1 MSINKISIKNFK
13 VFKDKTEF
21 ELAPITLLTGPNNSG
36 KSSFTKFLDLLSSN
50 YKNPSG
56 FSVLDFIKG
65 KHQLGEFNNI
75 INWDSNS
82 ELLSFELDFPLSYFD
97 ENFKI
102 QFNYSSYQENGVLHS
117 FKIYNKKRTL
127 LDVHKIESDNEIHGK
142 GQFFSQG
149 NSQLRWCIKLDVN
162 YIKETINTYRKED
175 KNTKNL
181 LFEYISDKE
190 IYNNSNN
197 LDLLYS
203 IEELIFNNEDIDI
216 SFYSNLNENHVIN
229 FFNKSVDQENWL
241 GKFELKNLANN
252 IDMQIIHMEWLENVL
267 IENNLYEKYV
277 NLNLTF
283 ISESDEVAK
292 IFDEIFTNNIYK
304 GLQSLNN
311 QFSSFSF
318 LSATRG
324 NKDRIFL
331 NDSNHEINLLI
342 REFNKFVNIKSSY
355 FIFLKESFI
364 ILGIKGVL
372 KIKRVES
379 FGTLLYVEQKNR
391 DVLLS
396 DLGYGLSQV
405 IPILLKI
412 LIESDKIFKAQDD
425 RWDSEGYVKP
435 WEEIAKK
442 IFPTITIEEPE
453 ANLHPKL
460 QSKLADIFVLA
471 YKTFGVHFIIET
483 HSEYLIRKLQYLTAK
498 EELTTNESVIYYFND
513 DEYVSKQE
521 KKVKKIEINKFGG
534 LTDTFGPG
542 FYDEATTLQFE
553 LLKLNKER
561 NN

>member
-13 VFKDKTEF
+13 VFKNKTEF

-65 KHQLGEFNNI
+65 NHQLGEFNNI

-97 ENFKI
+97 EKFKI
-102 QFNYSSYQENGVLHS
+102 QFNYSSYRENGVLHS
-117 FKIYNKKRTL
+117 FKIYNKKIIL
-127 LDVHKIESDNEIHGK
+127 LDVHEITSDNEIDGK
-142 GQFFSQG
+142 GHYQNKG
-149 NSQLRWCIKLDVN
+149 NNQIHLSYKLN
-162 YIKETINTYRKED
+162 INFIKETINTYRKED

-181 LFEYISDKE
+181 LLEYVSDNE
-190 IYNNSNN
+190 IINSNN

-203 IEELIFNNEDIDI
+203 IEELIFNHNKNYI
-216 SFYSNLNENHVIN
+216 SFYTNLKQDFFINIFNKFITEDNFDLEHMSDRIDYFAGDGETFDLLESDWYKKLNELNVSLVHYSIDTAEI
-229 FFNKSVDQENWL
+229 FN
-241 GKFELKNLANN
+241 
-252 IDMQIIHMEWLENVL
+252 
-267 IENNLYEKYV
+267 
-277 NLNLTF
+277 
-283 ISESDEVAK
+283 
-292 IFDEIFTNNIYK
+292 EIFTNNIYK
-304 GLQSLNN
+304 GLQSLNK
-311 QFSSFSF
+311 QFNSFSF

-324 NKDRIFL
+324 SKDRIFL
-331 NDSNHEINLLI
+331 NDSNYEINLLI
-342 REFNKFVNIKSSY
+342 REFNKFIDIDSNY
-355 FIFLKESFI
+355 FIFLKKAFI
-364 ILGIKGVL
+364 ILGIKGTL

-379 FGTLLYVEQKNR
+379 FGTLLYVEQKNK

-396 DLGYGLSQV
+396 DLGYGFSQV

-425 RWDSEGYVKP
+425 RRNSEGYDKT

-513 DEYVSKQE
+513 DEYVSKNE

>member
-1 MSINKISIKNFK
+1 
-13 VFKDKTEF
+13 
-21 ELAPITLLTGPNNSG
+21 L
-36 KSSFTKFLDLLSSN
+36 
-50 YKNPSG
+50 YK
-56 FSVLDFIKG
+56 
-65 KHQLGEFNNI
+65 
-75 INWDSNS
+75 
-82 ELLSFELDFPLSYFD
+82 
-97 ENFKI
+97 
-102 QFNYSSYQENGVLHS
+102 
-117 FKIYNKKRTL
+117 
-127 LDVHKIESDNEIHGK
+127 
-142 GQFFSQG
+142 
-149 NSQLRWCIKLDVN
+149 
-162 YIKETINTYRKED
+162 
-175 KNTKNL
+175 
-181 LFEYISDKE
+181 
-190 IYNNSNN
+190 
-197 LDLLYS
+197 
-203 IEELIFNNEDIDI
+203 
-216 SFYSNLNENHVIN
+216 
-229 FFNKSVDQENWL
+229 
-241 GKFELKNLANN
+241 
-252 IDMQIIHMEWLENVL
+252 
-267 IENNLYEKYV
+267 KYV
-277 NLNLTF
+277 NLNIFF
-283 ISESDEVAK
+283 IRGSAETRK
-292 IFDEIFTNNIYK
+292 IFDEIFINNIYK
-304 GLQSLNN
+304 GLQSLNK

-318 LSATRG
+318 LSANRG

-331 NDSNHEINLLI
+331 NDSNYEINLLI

-425 RWDSEGYVKP
+425 RWDSEGYGKT
-435 WEEIAKK
+435 WKEIEKK

-513 DEYVSKQE
+513 DEYVSKKE